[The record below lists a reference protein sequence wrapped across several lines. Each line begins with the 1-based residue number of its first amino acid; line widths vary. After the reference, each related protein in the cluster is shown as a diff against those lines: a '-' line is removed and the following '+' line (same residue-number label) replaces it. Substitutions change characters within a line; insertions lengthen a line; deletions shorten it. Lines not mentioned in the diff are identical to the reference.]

1 MYKKTVSVL
10 MTAAMAGTMLAGLGT
25 TTALA
30 DGDKREVN
38 FYYSTDMEST
48 AGDEIA
54 AFNASQD
61 EIEVIGHTIP
71 ESDYDDKIK
80 VMTAGG
86 SEVADV
92 IWTRSPAQTNQYM
105 ENDAL
110 VNLAPYAE
118 ESGIDLTQIKDTSLK
133 GITDEDGGFYGL
145 PDKSTCWMLF
155 YNKDLFDAK
164 GLEYPI
170 NITWDEY
177 MDLAASL
184 TSEEDGTKMWGTL
197 IPNWEMNLGAIPQ
210 GTYLD
215 SEDLTYTKKYAE
227 ILHRLYVDD
236 QSAPGLG
243 EMQSGSFDVY
253 AYFESGNYYTMI
265 NGDWTFRLVHPDF
278 NFGAA
283 PLPIFEGGEE
293 GASTGQASFLAIPS
307 TAANPDD
314 AYKFIEFYC
323 TSDEGTSIIASKGD
337 VPAYTTDAATKTYN
351 ESVTADGVEYRFSA
365 KIYDEEQPYAAY
377 GSITSAFKEE
387 LNLYLLDEQDLDTTF
402 ENVEELRAEIQEE

>member
-30 DGDKREVN
+30 DGEKREVN

-155 YNKDLFDAK
+155 
-164 GLEYPI
+164 
-170 NITWDEY
+170 
-177 MDLAASL
+177 
-184 TSEEDGTKMWGTL
+184 
-197 IPNWEMNLGAIPQ
+197 
-210 GTYLD
+210 
-215 SEDLTYTKKYAE
+215 
-227 ILHRLYVDD
+227 
-236 QSAPGLG
+236 
-243 EMQSGSFDVY
+243 
-253 AYFESGNYYTMI
+253 
-265 NGDWTFRLVHPDF
+265 
-278 NFGAA
+278 
-283 PLPIFEGGEE
+283 
-293 GASTGQASFLAIPS
+293 
-307 TAANPDD
+307 
-314 AYKFIEFYC
+314 
-323 TSDEGTSIIASKGD
+323 
-337 VPAYTTDAATKTYN
+337 
-351 ESVTADGVEYRFSA
+351 
-365 KIYDEEQPYAAY
+365 
-377 GSITSAFKEE
+377 
-387 LNLYLLDEQDLDTTF
+387 
-402 ENVEELRAEIQEE
+402 